1 MPAPSHLVWDESWTP
16 PELSSLNCHWVQI
29 FLIGYLVFSSEVT
42 CCCCLPPCGRSECGR
57 SGRLENFAQ
66 QTLVQIFF
74 NRPWFRFSTDPELK
88 EKPKLKN
95 QKLKRLKGSPFFR
108 FNDGFNGSTVQWWS
122 QWFIGSNVQWF
133 NDGLTPLPAQWWFPH
148 PEPGPLHHC
157 HFQPEYLRKS
167 NNHLHHRQYHLYHWK
182 L

>member
-1 MPAPSHLVWDESWTP
+1 MNLLVVVVSRR
-16 PELSSLNCHWVQI
+16 V
-29 FLIGYLVFSSEVT
+29 VEVNVV
-42 CCCCLPPCGRSECGR
+42 GRDGWR
-57 SGRLENFAQ
+57 ILH
-66 QTLVQIFF
+66 
-74 NRPWFRFSTDPELK
+74 NRPWFRFFSTDLGSDPELK

-122 QWFIGSNVQWF
+122 QWFNGSNVQWF

-167 NNHLHHRQYHLYHWK
+167 DNHLHHHQYHLYHWK
-182 L
+182 WKDSTDIILIN